1 LNRSKA
7 NQRIF
12 VAVAIGAVLIIAGVL
27 GKLGPARW
35 IYDHTLTPIGS
46 SFTAVGSNTAAV
58 IGNLAQIKNLA
69 SQNSQL
75 QNENAQLR
83 QRLAAD
89 DQTRRDND
97 LLRKELGLDVA
108 GAPKEVATEVVA
120 FQPDSYRQFVTINK
134 GSRSG
139 VQTGMA
145 VLSQGVLIGTISTT
159 QPTASRVMLI
169 TDPDFKL
176 TAEDQNTGATGII
189 NGQLGSGLLL
199 NEIGQTDTVKPGD
212 TVTTSGLGGLVPA
225 GLLIG
230 QIESVDT
237 TSNVVFQQ
245 AAVQTTFQLDQLRFA
260 FVVLG
265 P

>member
-1 LNRSKA
+1 M
-7 NQRIF
+7 
-12 VAVAIGAVLIIAGVL
+12 AIGAVLVTAGVL
-27 GKLGPARW
+27 GRLGPARW
-35 IYDHTLTPIGS
+35 LYDHTLTPIGS
-46 SFTAVGSNTAAV
+46 TFTAMGTNTAAV
-58 IGNLAQIKNLA
+58 VSNLSQIRNLA
-69 SQNSQL
+69 SQNAQL

-108 GAPKEVATEVVA
+108 GAPREVATEVVA

-134 GSRSG
+134 GSKAG
-139 VQTGMA
+139 IQTGMA
-145 VLSQGVLIGTISTT
+145 VLSQGVLIGTINSTQAT
-159 QPTASRVMLI
+159 TSQVMLV
-169 TDPDFKL
+169 TDPEFKL
-176 TAEDQNTGATGII
+176 TAEDQNTGATGVI
-189 NGQLGSGLLL
+189 NGLLGSGLLL

-212 TVTTSGLGGLVPA
+212 TVTTSGLGGSVPA

-245 AAVQTTFQLDQLRFA
+245 ADVETTFQLNQLRFA

>member
-1 LNRSKA
+1 LNRSRA
-7 NQRIF
+7 NQRIY
-12 VAVAIGAVLIIAGVL
+12 VAVAIGALLVVLGVL
-27 GKLGPARW
+27 GRLGPARW
-35 IYDHTLTPIGS
+35 LYDHTVTPIGS
-46 SFTAVGSNTAAV
+46 SFTAIGSNTSAV
-58 IGNLAQIKNLA
+58 FSNLSQIKNLA
-69 SQNSQL
+69 S
-75 QNENAQLR
+75 ENAQLQNQNAQLK
-83 QRLAAD
+83 QRLAED

-139 VQTGMA
+139 VETGMA
-145 VLSQGVLIGTISTT
+145 VLSQGVLIGTISST
-159 QPTASRVMLI
+159 QASDSRVMLV
-169 TDPDFKL
+169 TDPDYKL

-237 TSNVVFQQ
+237 TANVVFQQ
-245 AAVQTTFQLDQLRFA
+245 AAVETTFQLDQLRFA

-265 P
+265 Q